1 VSRRRRAIAFGAAA
15 LACAGIAAAMASG
28 YRSDLTAQL
37 GPLRPV
43 LVARATLA
51 AHRTI
56 TSELARAALE
66 VRRVPARFVPAGA
79 LASSAE
85 AIGRAPAA
93 PIPAGAYLL
102 APQLRVPGSGRPTQ
116 RTSPVGPGREPV
128 EIAVSG
134 AGALAAGGA
143 DPAGERVDVIV
154 TTEPAGASA
163 TGRTYVAAAAVRL
176 LGLREG
182 GGAAVDAG
190 ATASGASWT
199 ATLALTRAEALKLIE
214 AESFA
219 REIRLIGAQG

>member
-1 VSRRRRAIAFGAAA
+1 VSRRGRAIAFGAAA

-51 AHRTI
+51 AHKAI
-56 TSELARAALE
+56 TADLARAALE
-66 VRRVPARFVPAGA
+66 VRRIPARFVPAGA
-79 LASSAE
+79 LASTAQ
-85 AIGRAPAA
+85 ALGRAPAA

-102 APQLRVPGSGRPTQ
+102 APQLHVPGSGRSRQ
-116 RTSPVGPGREPV
+116 RASPVGPGREPV

-134 AGALAAGGA
+134 GGALAASGA

-154 TTEPAGASA
+154 TSEPGGASA
-163 TGRTYVAAAAVRL
+163 TGRTYVAAAGVRL
-176 LGLREG
+176 LGLRQG
-182 GGAAVDAG
+182 GGAVVDAG
-190 ATASGASWT
+190 AAASGASWT
-199 ATLALTRAEALKLIE
+199 ATLALTRAQALKLIE

>member
-1 VSRRRRAIAFGAAA
+1 VSRRRRAIAFGVAA

-28 YRSDLTAQL
+28 YRSDLTAQV

-51 AHRTI
+51 AHHVI
-56 TSELARAALE
+56 TSGLARAALE
-66 VRRVPARFVPAGA
+66 VRRVPTRFVPAGA
-79 LASSAE
+79 LASA
-85 AIGRAPAA
+85 AQALGRAPAA

-102 APQLRVPGSGRPTQ
+102 APQLRVPGSDRPSQ
-116 RTSPVGPGREPV
+116 RISPVGPGREPV

-134 AGALAAGGA
+134 GGALATGGA

-163 TGRTYVAAAAVRL
+163 TGRTYVAAAGVRL
-176 LGLREG
+176 VELRQ
-182 GGAAVDAG
+182 GAGSAVDAG
-190 ATASGASWT
+190 ATASGASWI
-199 ATLALTRAEALKLIE
+199 ATLALSRAQALKLIE

>member
-1 VSRRRRAIAFGAAA
+1 MSRRRRAIAFGAAA

-43 LVARATLA
+43 LVARTTLA
-51 AHRTI
+51 AHQAI
-56 TSELARAALE
+56 TSGVAHAALE

-79 LASSAE
+79 LASA
-85 AIGRAPAA
+85 AQALGRAPAA

-102 APQLRVPGSGRPTQ
+102 APQLRAPGSRNSREQ
-116 RTSPVGPGREPV
+116 ASPVGPGREPV

-134 AGALAAGGA
+134 AGALAAGGG

-163 TGRTYVAAAAVRL
+163 TGRTYVAAAGVHL
-176 LGLREG
+176 LGLRQG
-182 GGAAVDAG
+182 GGTAVDAG
-190 ATASGASWT
+190 ATAGDAGWT